1 MLPQSGHVTTTQ
13 VTIPTELAG
22 KRNQSFVFFL
32 LNILV
37 CQVLSLALKVR
48 KYLKFVKNQV
58 HQLKSIRNPCP
69 VRTIV

>member
-22 KRNQSFVFFL
+22 KRNQSVVFL